1 MKSLLEQS
9 LAQEI
14 TLPQL
19 VASLSK
25 YSGDVAPDRL
35 TALAGALE
43 IFLRGIPR
51 ALAVAT
57 LLAKDPVCGRAV
69 AFATGEIL
77 LYCFDEED
85 LLPERDFGVLGL
97 VDDAY
102 LVHVFVASLRFMY
115 PHVDISLAGYQP
127 PEERIFRLV
136 RALLPA
142 GVAEALDRTCDNLLR
157 VAGALFTGSAHSP
170 VATPELAPTLRVG
183 QAILALGDRD
193 A

>member
-1 MKSLLEQS
+1 MKSLLERS
-9 LAQEI
+9 LAQEV

-35 TALAGALE
+35 TALAGSLE
-43 IFLRGIPR
+43 IFLRSIPS

-57 LLAKDPVCGRAV
+57 LLAKDPVCSRAV

-77 LYCFDEED
+77 LYCFDEAD

-127 PEERIFRLV
+127 PEERIFRVV

-157 VAGALFTGSAHSP
+157 VAGALFTGGAHRP
-170 VATPELAPTLRVG
+170 GATPELAPTIRVG

>member
-1 MKSLLEQS
+1 MKRLLEQS

-14 TLPQL
+14 TSSQL

-25 YSGDVAPDRL
+25 YSGEVGPDHL
-35 TALAGALE
+35 TALAGSLE
-43 IFLRGIPR
+43 IFLRGIPS

-57 LLAKDPVCGRAV
+57 LLAKDPLCGRAV

-77 LYCFDEED
+77 YYCFDEED

-115 PHVDISLAGYQP
+115 PQVDISSAGYQP

-136 RALLPA
+136 RAFLPA

-157 VAGALFTGSAHSP
+157 VAGALFIGGAHSP
-170 VATPELAPTLRVG
+170 VATPELAPTIRIG
-183 QAILALGDRD
+183 QAILALGERD